1 MTKEAAF
8 RMTVN
13 YQAADLLVMAAL
25 AGLGLRGKGVG
36 WREPTRSELEAL
48 YRLSPEEKPPRPRR
62 KDMRLATLGD
72 IGTLSVVVSL
82 VVWIA
87 GPLLKPSLKLIGD
100 YLAKK
105 VTGPW
110 WRSVSH
116 RSR

>member
-1 MTKEAAF
+1 LRLFTDSVP
-8 RMTVN
+8 RRSR
-13 YQAADLLVMAAL
+13 LV
-25 AGLGLRGKGVG
+25 
-36 WREPTRSELEAL
+36 
-48 YRLSPEEKPPRPRR
+48 PEEKTC
-62 KDMRLATLGD
+62 DWD